1 MESAIPSEL
10 ISSSDEE
17 NLLMSFPRKFMT
29 AIAGPLALLL
39 ILGLFAF
46 GFFALLAGTLLLAT
60 YQYITLNVIFAVP
73 VFVLIKMYFS
83 SFRKSINSETS
94 WKNESKTVVISGLLL
109 ITLISLNY
117 WQGVITAPIALFIY
131 GLYCTSIIYLISKE
145 GRESAL
151 KNATDSSYRFAPLS
165 SKIPKWVIGN
175 IFALLVLSGYWFTEI
190 QKNEQIRKDEGI
202 QQALDLANYSV
213 FFGPPSKA
221 SVRVDSIERVDFKK
235 VDSSEGPGKI
245 LEMCITIWLEGSR
258 DGYYYNS
265 LYPSEQVC
273 VTESAWG
280 GGWSK
285 YDLQEEVE
293 KLVKGKY

>member
-1 MESAIPSEL
+1 
-10 ISSSDEE
+10 
-17 NLLMSFPRKFMT
+17 MT
-29 AIAGPLALLL
+29 AIAGPLVLLL

-60 YQYITLNVIFAVP
+60 YHYITLNVIFAVP

-94 WKNESKTVVISGLLL
+94 WKSESKTVVISGLLL

-131 GLYCTSIIYLISKE
+131 GLYCTTIIYLISKE

-165 SKIPKWVIGN
+165 SKIPKWVIGY
-175 IFALLVLSGYWFTEI
+175 IFVLLALSGYWFTEI
-190 QKNEQIRKDEGI
+190 QKNEQISKDEGI

-258 DGYYYNS
+258 DGYYFES

-273 VTESAWG
+273 ASEGVWG
-280 GGWSK
+280 SGWSE
-285 YDLQEEVE
+285 YDLKARVKE
-293 KLVKGKY
+293 LVTAKYE

>member
-1 MESAIPSEL
+1 
-10 ISSSDEE
+10 
-17 NLLMSFPRKFMT
+17 MSFPRKFMT

-73 VFVLIKMYFS
+73 VFILIKMYFS

-165 SKIPKWVIGN
+165 SKIPKWVIGY
-175 IFALLVLSGYWFTEI
+175 IFALLALSGYWFTEI
-190 QKNEQIRKDEGI
+190 QKNEQISKDEGI

-258 DGYYYNS
+258 DGYYYDS

-273 VTESAWG
+273 VTERVWG
-280 GGWSK
+280 SGWSE
-285 YDLQEEVE
+285 YEIEEEVE
-293 KLVKGKY
+293 KLVKGKYE

>member
-1 MESAIPSEL
+1 L
-10 ISSSDEE
+10 
-17 NLLMSFPRKFMT
+17 FV
-29 AIAGPLALLL
+29 
-39 ILGLFAF
+39 LGLFAF
-46 GFFALLAGTLLLAT
+46 GFFALLAGTMLLAT
-60 YQYITLNVIFAVP
+60 YHYITLNVIFAVP
-73 VFVLIKMYFS
+73 VLVLIKMYFS

-94 WKNESKTVVISGLLL
+94 WKSESKTVMIAGLLL

-131 GLYCTSIIYLISKE
+131 GLYCTSIIYLISKD

-151 KNATDSSYRFAPLS
+151 KNATDPSYRFSPLS

-235 VDSSEGPGKI
+235 VDSSEDPGKI